1 MALFVSGERVDE
13 SLIRQEVEH
22 LRPHYERAFED
33 KSHEEREAQL
43 IEWSRENVIERV
55 LLRQH
60 AEKHCRQIPQERVDA
75 LFRELCQRLDQPEQL
90 SEIFGTDNESKI
102 KERIRLDIK
111 VETLLEDVCKA
122 LPAPSNE
129 DVTRHYEE
137 NKEQFASPERVRVAH
152 IVKHMDG
159 HTDEAAAYSVIKQ
172 ARDELKNGVMFE
184 MLAPKYSDCPENGG
198 DLGYIQRGQMV
209 EEFEDVVFNLAVN
222 QVSEIFRTR
231 YGFHIAK
238 LYDRKAATTPPL
250 EQVRDNVVSQLTEQ
264 MRSKAVDDFID
275 ALKADAKIEEIR

>member
-43 IEWSRENVIERV
+43 LEWSRENVIERV

-60 AEKHCRQIPQERVDA
+60 AEKHCGQIPQERVDA
-75 LFRELCQRLDQPEQL
+75 LFRELCQRLDRPEQL

-111 VETLLEDVCKA
+111 VETVLEHVCKD

-152 IVKHMDG
+152 IVKHTDG
-159 HTDEAAAYSVIKQ
+159 HTDEADAYSMIKH

-238 LYDRKAATTPPL
+238 LYDRKASTTPPL